1 MKKFNF
7 KLVNGK
13 SLNAELVGID
23 VNFEMGGSYRA
34 KHLLALKNLYT
45 SGPMDFILD
54 SRADMVIPN
63 KTFLIFLDELEDEV
77 GYIHTRKSVDVFTY
91 ISK

>member
-13 SLNAELVGID
+13 NLNAELIGND
-23 VNFEMGGSYRA
+23 VNFEMAGSYRA
-34 KHLLALKNLYT
+34 KHLLALKNLYL

-54 SRADMVIPN
+54 SRSDMVIPN
-63 KTFLIFLDELEDEV
+63 KTFIIFLEELEDEI
-77 GYIHTRKSVDVFTY
+77 GYIHTRKSVDVVSH